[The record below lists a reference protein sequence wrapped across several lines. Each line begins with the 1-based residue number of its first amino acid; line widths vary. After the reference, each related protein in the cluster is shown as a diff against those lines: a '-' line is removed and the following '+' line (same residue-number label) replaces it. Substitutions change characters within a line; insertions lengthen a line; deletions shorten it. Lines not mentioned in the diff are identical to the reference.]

1 VASVREKQSVPD
13 TLRLMRDQLT
23 AMQEDAELLISRL
36 DLQPDAL
43 EQHTAACQT
52 IIDQTHQIELAL
64 ARLAAKTPHPC
75 VKS

>member
-1 VASVREKQSVPD
+1 VASVREQQSIQE

-36 DLQPDAL
+36 EHQPGAL
-43 EQHTAACQT
+43 AQHTDACQT

-64 ARLAAKTPHPC
+64 VRLVATTPHVLC
-75 VKS
+75 DA